1 MKDGGAFAAVKVVA
15 GGYAWTPAWKH
26 AEEFSKDGKAFITL
40 KAESAPVILIAN
52 QGSDYGGDFDA
63 FKAAVKARP
72 IHYADGVLRFETITF
87 HGPAKPGEVNGK
99 PVNLAPARG
108 YDSPFIRSDWG
119 SGLIHIRKGDQTVT
133 LDFRDPQNPT
143 KTTGAPATAEFPPG
157 VGNAQPVIFGKAG
170 R

>member
-1 MKDGGAFAAVKVVA
+1 MFKTLVGRIFCPAIGSGCIEKKIIIAAED
-15 GGYAWTPAWKH
+15 T
-26 AEEFSKDGKAFITL
+26 IT
-40 KAESAPVILIAN
+40 
-52 QGSDYGGDFDA
+52 
-63 FKAAVKARP
+63 P

-99 PVNLAPARG
+99 PVNLAPSRG

-119 SGLIHIRKGDQTVT
+119 SGLIRIRKGDETVI

-157 VGNAQPVIFGKAG
+157 VGNAQPVIFGKAA